1 MSSDSEA
8 WVTFSRK
15 LVCSPSPSVCSLA
28 ERGEPGLEP
37 ALVSGGGE
45 KAVCGEPPA
54 VVPDGRTQP
63 LLALTSWPP
72 GLEELMS
79 LGV

>member
-1 MSSDSEA
+1 MSSDSEV

-37 ALVSGGGE
+37 ALVSGEGKKPFVESHLLWFQMGG
-45 KAVCGEPPA
+45 PNPY
-54 VVPDGRTQP
+54 
-63 LLALTSWPP
+63 WP
-72 GLEELMS
+72 
-79 LGV
+79 